1 MPLKIYF
8 SAPIKG
14 DRSNLQTNKFIV
26 DFLKEAGYTIL
37 TEHVVSENAVEKGMS
52 PKQIYLRD
60 MKWLEECRVLIA
72 EVSYPSLGVGFE
84 IAKALLLGKSVIC
97 LLKKE
102 LKEKCSLLIRGIQ
115 DPKFEII
122 EYTDLSELKV
132 KLLRTLSNL
141 ETQNKT

>member
-14 DRSNLQTNKFIV
+14 DRSNLETNKFIV
-26 DFLKEAGYTIL
+26 DFLKKAGYTIL
-37 TEHVVSENAVEKGMS
+37 TEHVVSENPIEEGLS

-60 MKWLEECRVLIA
+60 MKWLKESNVLIA

-84 IAKALLLGKSVIC
+84 IAKALFLGKSVIC

-102 LKEKCSLLIRGIQ
+102 LKERCSLLIRGIQ
-115 DPKFEII
+115 DPKFKII
-122 EYTDLSELKV
+122 EYADLSELKE
-132 KLLRTLSNL
+132 KLLRTLSIV
-141 ETQNKT
+141 ETRNRS

>member
-14 DRSNLQTNKFIV
+14 DRSNLETNKFIV
-26 DFLKEAGYTIL
+26 KFLKKARHTIL
-37 TEHVVSENAVEKGMS
+37 TEHVVSENPIEKELS

-60 MKWLEECRVLIA
+60 MKWLKESNVLIA

-84 IAKALLLGKSVIC
+84 IAKALSLGKPVIC

-102 LKEKCSLLIRGIQ
+102 LKERCSLLIRGIQ
-115 DPKFEII
+115 DPGFKVI
-122 EYTDLSELKV
+122 EYVNLYELEE
-132 KLLRTLSNL
+132 KLLRALSNV
-141 ETQNKT
+141 EARNRS